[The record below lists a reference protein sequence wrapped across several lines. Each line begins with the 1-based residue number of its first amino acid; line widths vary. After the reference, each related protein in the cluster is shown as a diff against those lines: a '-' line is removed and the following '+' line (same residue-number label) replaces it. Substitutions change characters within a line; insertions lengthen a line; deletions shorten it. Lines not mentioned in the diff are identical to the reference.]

1 MHGPVRVNTSAG
13 TGDATVTI
21 LFDAWSEGQVAPSVH
36 TLRVIKPRTTIKL
49 QPVAPE
55 LKKTLVHP
63 DRKASVGQIQF
74 SPDGTRLFASG
85 YPSGVVQVFDIATG
99 KELRRIAGPR
109 GGRSSAAY
117 AVPSA
122 DWKTVYVAVETRK
135 AERVVKDGKSLT
147 VPKYTGEIR
156 VFDLATGDEKPALAR
171 EGNGAVATVTLS
183 PDGKTL
189 IARETTAGVNEKGE
203 RTNTSHVVEWDP
215 AARTHKV
222 VGEGY
227 RDDRRSKDGRW
238 KAASFVDYEKLTTS
252 LKLTDTKNGKET
264 DLIVADKKAVGWV
277 IFSPDSRFLAASVN
291 GFGRDARSA
300 LHVWDLGTLK
310 EVKAPELEGG
320 ALDLSYS
327 PDGSY
332 LVVWDLGSGTRL
344 IDTKTW
350 KERPL
355 PGRGDKEQFARYAF
369 SPDGRHFAVMSVVN
383 SDEMMRVRD
392 PDPSDLPQPKLYL
405 YDLASDAPP
414 RVMVCPQGFVVHLA
428 FHPNGKWLAAG
439 ASGGV
444 WMFEV
449 GK

>member
-277 IFSPDSRFLAASVN
+277 IFSRTAAFWPRPSTGLAAT
-291 GFGRDARSA
+291 RSA
-300 LHVWDLGTLK
+300 
-310 EVKAPELEGG
+310 APC
-320 ALDLSYS
+320 
-327 PDGSY
+327 
-332 LVVWDLGSGTRL
+332 LGSGD
-344 IDTKTW
+344 I
-350 KERPL
+350 ERGQGAGTGGRSPRPVL
-355 PGRGDKEQFARYAF
+355 FTGWLVPGRLGPRL
-369 SPDGRHFAVMSVVN
+369 RHATH
-383 SDEMMRVRD
+383 RHK
-392 PDPSDLPQPKLYL
+392 DLEG
-405 YDLASDAPP
+405 AT
-414 RVMVCPQGFVVHLA
+414 
-428 FHPNGKWLAAG
+428 
-439 ASGGV
+439 ASGPRRQGTIRPIRLLAGRSTLRGDERGE
-444 WMFEV
+444 FR
-449 GK
+449 